1 MRFLIAST
9 PALGHLNPLLQ
20 VGRLLKAKGH
30 EIIVHTASWL
40 RPYTAG
46 LDAEFIPLLGK
57 ADFDTRHFD
66 EVYPEFGRLAPGAE
80 QLRFLME
87 DIFIEHMP
95 EQYTGLRD
103 IARQMSVDA
112 IIADRAFLGTIPMLL
127 DDPADRPAVIH
138 YGFTSL
144 YMERKDGAPTGPG
157 LPPANSTEQEAEY
170 RALRAHL
177 DEIVAQPALRR
188 MNARLQELG
197 IRPLEIPVVDA
208 MEVLADLHLQPTVPS
223 FEYPL
228 AYVPANLVFVGA
240 LPPPETRIGLPA
252 WAGELGGFKK
262 TVLVTQ
268 GTFANQ
274 DLGQLIAPTL
284 AALADEPNI
293 LVVVTT
299 GGRELEAI
307 PGAIPDNARVAEFLP
322 FKWLLPR
329 VDLVVTNGGY
339 GTVNMA
345 LKAGIPLVVAGLA
358 ADKTEIATRI
368 AWSGAGINLATD
380 NPDAGSIRAAVRRI
394 FTEPAFRAW
403 ATRFAAEFAE
413 YDTEAEILNRI
424 VEVTDRKARVS
435 SRPRASKVQG
445 WRQPVI
451 S

>member
-1 MRFLIAST
+1 MRFLVAST
-9 PALGHLNPLLQ
+9 PVLGHLNPLIQ
-20 VGRLLKAKGH
+20 VARLLKAKGH

-40 RPYTAG
+40 RPYAAG

-57 ADFDTRHFD
+57 ADIDTRNFD
-66 EVYPEFGRLAPGAE
+66 EMYPEFGRLAPGAE

-87 DIFIEHMP
+87 VIMERMP
-95 EQYTGLRD
+95 EQYTGIRD

-157 LPPANSTEQEAEY
+157 LPPASSAEQEAEY

-177 DEIVAQPALRR
+177 DEIVAQPTLRR
-188 MNARLQELG
+188 MNAQLQELG
-197 IRPLEIPVVDA
+197 IRPLEIPVTDA
-208 MEVLADLHLQPTVPS
+208 WEVLPDLHLQPTVPS

-228 AYVPANLVFVGA
+228 AYVPANLAFVGA
-240 LPPPETRIGLPA
+240 LPPPETKVGLPT

-274 DLGQLIAPTL
+274 DLSQLIAPTL

-299 GGRELEAI
+299 GGRELTAI

-358 ADKTEIATRI
+358 ADKTEIAARI
-368 AWSGAGINLATD
+368 AWSGVGINLATD
-380 NPDAGSIRAAVRRI
+380 NPDAGSIKAAVRRI
-394 FTEPAFRAW
+394 FTEPAFRAR

-424 VEVTDRKARVS
+424 VEVTGRKAGLS
-435 SRPRASKVQG
+435 SRPAGAIR
-445 WRQPVI
+445 PT
-451 S
+451 